1 VEAKLEDANVTC
13 RRCPLCGSRARVSR
27 LSAGPIDAR
36 SNLGRIIQAVAN
48 EYSIS
53 ADVIL
58 GESKLR
64 KYAEA
69 RKVVYWIALESGW
82 QPTRLAAQLL
92 RHHTTVINGAR
103 RIAYRM
109 QTKPM
114 FGAVVNRILGSI
126 LEAA

>member
-1 VEAKLEDANVTC
+1 MTC
-13 RRCPLCGSRARVSR
+13 RRCPLCGSRARISR
-27 LSAGPIDAR
+27 LSASPADAR
-36 SNLGRIIQAVAN
+36 SSLGRIIQAVAA

-53 ADVIL
+53 TDAIL
-58 GESKLR
+58 GESRLK
-64 KYAEA
+64 KHAEA
-69 RKVVYWIALESGW
+69 RKVVYWLALESGW

-92 RHHTTVINGAR
+92 RHHATVINGAR

-109 QTKPM
+109 QAKPM